1 MNRFAIVA
9 AVLGLLAAAGPV
21 AAFVHE
27 PYLSFLLTRLMLL
40 AVAGIGLNLVLGY
53 AGLASFGQTAFQGIG
68 AYLVGICAVEALG
81 SGWLQ
86 LGVAVAG
93 ATLAAAAIGAVSLRT
108 RGIAFILI
116 TLAFG
121 QMAYYA
127 AIALERYGGDD
138 GMRLPAAASLLAMS
152 LPAGLDLYGLAFALL
167 VGALIAS
174 HQLAHA
180 PFGAVL
186 RGAAA
191 NEERMIA
198 LGLNVARYR
207 VVAFALSGALC
218 GAAGALRALHDGYV
232 SPALM
237 NWPRSAELVAMVLV
251 GGAATTSG
259 PLLGA
264 VVFTA
269 LEEVLS
275 GWTDHWRI
283 AFGAVLVLAA
293 LAGRGGIAAFLADRR
308 E

>member
-9 AVLGLLAAAGPV
+9 AVLALLAAAGPLAV
-21 AAFVHE
+21 FAHA
-27 PYLSFLLTRLMLL
+27 PYLGFLLTRLMLL

-53 AGLASFGQTAFQGIG
+53 AGLASFGHAAFLGIG
-68 AYLVGICAVEALG
+68 AYLVAIGAVEMLG
-81 SGWLQ
+81 SGWLA

-93 ATLAAAAIGAVSLRT
+93 ATLAAVVVGAISMRT

-138 GMRLPAAASLLAMS
+138 GMRLPPRAPLTPAV
-152 LPAGLDLYGLAFALL
+152 PAGLDLYAVAFALL
-167 VGALIAS
+167 LAALAVS

-180 PFGAVL
+180 PFGALL
-186 RGAAA
+186 RAAAA
-191 NEERMIA
+191 NEQRMIA
-198 LGLNVARYR
+198 LGVNVARYR
-207 VVAFALSGALC
+207 LAAFAVSGALC
-218 GAAGALRALHDGYV
+218 GAAGGLLALHDGYV

-251 GGAATTSG
+251 GGAATTGG

-264 VVFTA
+264 VVFMA
-269 LEEVLS
+269 LEELLS

-283 AFGAVLVLAA
+283 AFGAVLVVAA